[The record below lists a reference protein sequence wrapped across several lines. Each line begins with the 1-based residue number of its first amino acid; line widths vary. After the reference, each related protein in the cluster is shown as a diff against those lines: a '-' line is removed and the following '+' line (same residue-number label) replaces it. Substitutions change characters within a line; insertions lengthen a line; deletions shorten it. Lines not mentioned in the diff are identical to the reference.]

1 MSIGVQSCLSDS
13 GSFIED
19 DNPEQLT
26 IESLDAIK
34 IMADVEEDVKKHFV
48 VQVKELEEELRKKQ
62 EVIEQLTTKYVET
75 LAWNNLN
82 IDTNSWQADFEE
94 KNEVVKF
101 ATESKNI
108 NNQEAIKSKVPRYI
122 PKGKVSIIYL
132 TSEFQASITICI

>member
-26 IESLDAIK
+26 IQSLDAIK
-34 IMADVEEDVKKHFV
+34 LMADVEEDVKKHFV

-75 LAWNNLN
+75 LA
-82 IDTNSWQADFEE
+82 
-94 KNEVVKF
+94 
-101 ATESKNI
+101 
-108 NNQEAIKSKVPRYI
+108 
-122 PKGKVSIIYL
+122 
-132 TSEFQASITICI
+132 